1 MPRYRLFEKA
11 FARRAPRAPIA
22 LLDAGTVI
30 EFDGIPGASMSALD
44 DAARAAVPIPGFWR
58 GMHGG
63 ERIHLARR
71 LGAAVD
77 VGIEA
82 ADKLIDD
89 EFNKREQLRRA
100 RSGGPPGRK
109 LLCPTSP
116 TTCARATQTSSIGL

>member
-1 MPRYRLFEKA
+1 MPQTPIPTQKVRQLLRLYLGENFNKSQTA
-11 FARRAPRAPIA
+11 KRLKIARTSARRY
-22 LLDAGTVI
+22 I
-30 EFDGIPGASMSALD
+30 EAFNRSA
-44 DAARAAVPIPGFWR
+44 RR
-58 GMHGG
+58 GLHGG

-100 RSGGPPGRK
+100 RS
-109 LLCPTSP
+109 
-116 TTCARATQTSSIGL
+116 AR